1 MIVGK
6 RMSSQL
12 ITVPP
17 NLPLT
22 DAIALMKQEKIRHL
36 VVIQK
41 DKLVGLV
48 TQNDLENALPSK
60 ATSLSIWEL
69 NYLIEK
75 ITVENVMIKDVVT
88 ATEEM
93 PVEEAARLM
102 ADNKISCLPVLRGKE
117 VVGIITETDL
127 FHIFLEVF
135 GARQPGV
142 RLSAEISYEPGT
154 IAQLTKAIY
163 EAGGDIIAFG
173 TFSGATLS
181 LKEVTLK
188 VQCVDQEILEKA
200 IEPYVIKLLSI
211 RTV

>member
-41 DKLVGLV
+41 DKIVGLV

-93 PVEEAARLM
+93 PVEEAETEDA
-102 ADNKISCLPVLRGKE
+102 KE
-117 VVGIITETDL
+117 E
-127 FHIFLEVF
+127 
-135 GARQPGV
+135 
-142 RLSAEISYEPGT
+142 
-154 IAQLTKAIY
+154 
-163 EAGGDIIAFG
+163 
-173 TFSGATLS
+173 
-181 LKEVTLK
+181 
-188 VQCVDQEILEKA
+188 
-200 IEPYVIKLLSI
+200 
-211 RTV
+211 